1 MENLLK
7 TLSKMDCKGPR
18 LDKLPKEVLAGITA
32 HCALRDADRL
42 SKYEQLISDDCNADR
57 VLRSLTNVPNTA

>member
-1 MENLLK
+1 MDHLLK

-32 HCALRDADRL
+32 HCGDADRL

-57 VLRSLTNVPNTA
+57 VLISLTNVPNTA